1 MLSMGVVPIG
11 FNAAKK
17 FLGGLTNGYDQA
29 MSEAINRAL
38 LAGRTSAAKNIR
50 AKYAIKSSDLKAS
63 GLEIKKATY
72 QHKDGSLSIKSGPL
86 NVGLFT
92 AKVRIDK
99 GGKQHVSVVITRG
112 TRRTVVGGF
121 RLPDDRVWKRKP
133 GAARF
138 PIAPVSTIG
147 ASQMASSKEISA
159 AIEKSMNT
167 TLETRLKHNV
177 DLLMSAAGENNEKVR
192 VQAKAKPTVK
202 EIQEAG
208 RAGNL

>member
-1 MLSMGVVPIG
+1 MLNMGVVPIG

-63 GLEIKKATY
+63 GMEVKKATY
-72 QHKDGSLSIKSGPL
+72 QHKDGSLSIKSGPM

-92 AKVRIDK
+92 PKVKIIA
-99 GGKQHVSVVITRG
+99 GKQHVSVVIVKG
-112 TRRTVVGGF
+112 SKRTVVGGF
-121 RLPDDRVWKRKP
+121 QLKDGRVWKRKP
-133 GAARF
+133 EATRF

-159 AIEKSMNT
+159 AIEKSMNA

-177 DLLMSAAGENNEKVR
+177 DRLMDAADENNGKVKA
-192 VQAKAKPTVK
+192 QAKAKPTVK